1 MFRSVLVVADIIG
14 AGGDGCSEV
23 ADLVCEG
30 EGLIGFGEHLEML
43 SDTAMGRLHA
53 SDKAR

>member
-1 MFRSVLVVADIIG
+1 MFRSVLVVADIVG